1 MTVINYP
8 IPLHLHEASRQYGY
22 KKGDFPVTEKQ
33 ANRVLSLPIYP
44 ELEDSQVEYVIA
56 KIKSFIQNT

>member
-1 MTVINYP
+1 M
-8 IPLHLHEASRQYGY
+8 
-22 KKGDFPVTEKQ
+22 TEKQ

-56 KIKSFIQNT
+56 KIKRFIQNT